1 MNTVY
6 ARALVALALVALPAS
21 ALASTKG
28 EAKVSKVKHEAKAS
42 HDQPRRAHASL
53 AKKEHSTKK
62 SKHHGHQAKD
72 GKALATA
79 EPGSNTKAH

>member
-21 ALASTKG
+21 TLASTKG
-28 EAKVSKVKHEAKAS
+28 EAKVSKAKHEAKALQS
-42 HDQPRRAHASL
+42 HSERAHASV

-62 SKHHGHQAKD
+62 SKHHGHKAKD
-72 GKALATA
+72 AKGLAA
-79 EPGSNTKAH
+79 SEAASSAKVH